1 MTVVGAA
8 IGEPDA
14 DRWCFLLDAASS
26 RTGDFSTPVSAP
38 RSREQERE
46 LNVTRRVIVGISGA
60 SGVAYGIRLLQ
71 VLRTQPGIETHLVMS
86 SAAKRTLATETD
98 STAAD
103 VEDLAHVVHRNT
115 DIGAAIASGSFRV
128 HAMIVAPCSIKTAA
142 GIATS
147 YTENLLLRAAD
158 VALKER
164 RRLVLLVRET
174 PLHVGHLRL
183 LTQLAES
190 GAVIMPATP
199 AFYHRPSSVDE
210 LVDQTVNRVCDLADI
225 ELDHDLFPRWVGA

>member
-1 MTVVGAA
+1 M
-8 IGEPDA
+8 
-14 DRWCFLLDAASS
+14 
-26 RTGDFSTPVSAP
+26 
-38 RSREQERE
+38 
-46 LNVTRRVIVGISGA
+46 SGA

-71 VLRTQPGIETHLVMS
+71 VLRSQPDIETHLVMS

-98 STAAD
+98 SASSE
-103 VEDLAHVVHRNT
+103 VEDLADVVHRNT
-115 DIGAAIASGSFRV
+115 DVGASISSGSFRI

-147 YTENLLLRAAD
+147 YTDNLLSRAAE

-174 PLHVGHLRL
+174 PLHVGHLRM
-183 LTQLAES
+183 LTLLAEA

-210 LVDQTVNRVCDLADI
+210 IVDQTVNRVCDLADI
-225 ELDHDLFPRWVGA
+225 ELAHDLFPRWVGA